1 MTARLAARLARAAG
15 LVHPMDWV
23 AIYESHT
30 PYEWLV
36 QQCLAVVDPW
46 GDDRDDLRAAVN
58 TMATFPAGDFDRNEF
73 MQSLRAYLKIHEQPE
88 QAVGPAAMR
97 MMLES

>member
-1 MTARLAARLARAAG
+1 
-15 LVHPMDWV
+15 MDWV
-23 AIYESHT
+23 EVYESHT

-36 QQCLAVVDPW
+36 QQVLAVVDPW

-58 TMATFPAGDFDRNEF
+58 TMAAIPAGDFDRNEF
-73 MQSLRAYLKIHEQPE
+73 RESLRSYLKINEQPE
-88 QAVGPAAMR
+88 ESVGPAGLR